1 MSVALTIVK
10 MAALPDILRAAQ
22 VLEAYGLLLHGETA
36 ADVVKR
42 YVEANPDINAMLA
55 KYRGVNNG

>member
-1 MSVALTIVK
+1 MNTTQTMVK
-10 MAALPDILRAAQ
+10 FAVLPNILRAAQ

-42 YVEANPDINAMLA
+42 YVEANPDINEVLA
-55 KYRGVNNG
+55 HGG